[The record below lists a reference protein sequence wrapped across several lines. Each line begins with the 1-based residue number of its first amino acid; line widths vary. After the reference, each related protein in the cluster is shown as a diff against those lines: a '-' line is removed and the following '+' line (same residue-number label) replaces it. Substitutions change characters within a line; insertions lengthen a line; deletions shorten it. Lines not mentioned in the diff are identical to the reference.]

1 MNDQIEIHGNVGN
14 YIHDGNVI
22 SFQLGTNTQ
31 LFEGPSLVLPSTLAG
46 IRHEHQWLSIGGY
59 QVLMR
64 GFNDLL
70 IDEITKEIKEN
81 RLLPRL
87 YGKQIKM
94 LYGHGPML
102 YTTSIEDNK
111 LRRQFVVVP
120 EVQQWLE
127 SWEQNGLQP
136 VDEFCRQNIKNF
148 YYFGDFFCK
157 WRFTRGKRIGMGLPL
172 AGLEALEN
180 KHCRLATL
188 RKDVAT
194 EVIPYSDFRFIAY
207 GRWFFG
213 GSGYRI
219 YPKFSFQEVANI
231 QYAAI
236 SHHRDKSVDEY
247 YGVNETHQGARPY
260 IQGSN
265 KTAHYIN
272 SFLKNSLAAKIHIIV
287 PNAWLESKRTQIQHL
302 CDENKRRKIGRAHV

>member
-22 SFQLGTNTQ
+22 SFQLGTNAQ

-127 SWEQNGLQP
+127 SWE
-136 VDEFCRQNIKNF
+136 
-148 YYFGDFFCK
+148 
-157 WRFTRGKRIGMGLPL
+157 
-172 AGLEALEN
+172 
-180 KHCRLATL
+180 
-188 RKDVAT
+188 
-194 EVIPYSDFRFIAY
+194 
-207 GRWFFG
+207 
-213 GSGYRI
+213 
-219 YPKFSFQEVANI
+219 
-231 QYAAI
+231 
-236 SHHRDKSVDEY
+236 
-247 YGVNETHQGARPY
+247 
-260 IQGSN
+260 
-265 KTAHYIN
+265 
-272 SFLKNSLAAKIHIIV
+272 
-287 PNAWLESKRTQIQHL
+287 
-302 CDENKRRKIGRAHV
+302 